1 MQPLLAQYPLLITKT
16 VIFSPD
22 KCDRLSDQV
31 CHRSNT
37 PFTYQESVCL
47 WPHERD
53 ICPDTL
59 YLDSVRSP
67 VIFN

>member
-1 MQPLLAQYPLLITKT
+1 
-16 VIFSPD
+16 
-22 KCDRLSDQV
+22 V
-31 CHRSNT
+31 CYFADI

-59 YLDSVRSP
+59 YLDSVKLK
-67 VIFN
+67 